1 MTTDS
6 TTQLSPRPRLA
17 GLLGTIAFL
26 IVLAD
31 QAIKQFVVSNMT
43 EGQVIPVLGDALQW
57 HFVRNP
63 GAAFSMIANQTW
75 ILTLLAVG
83 ITAAIIINI
92 RKIRSWHWAAVFGCI
107 LGGAIGNLI
116 DRFVREPSFG
126 EGHVIDFISTPW
138 MMPAIYNVADIA
150 ICTGMG
156 GLVLLV
162 LLDIG
167 LDGQRSAA
175 RATETP
181 VASADTS
188 PTAVDEEAS

>member
-116 DRFVREPSFG
+116 DRLVREPSFG